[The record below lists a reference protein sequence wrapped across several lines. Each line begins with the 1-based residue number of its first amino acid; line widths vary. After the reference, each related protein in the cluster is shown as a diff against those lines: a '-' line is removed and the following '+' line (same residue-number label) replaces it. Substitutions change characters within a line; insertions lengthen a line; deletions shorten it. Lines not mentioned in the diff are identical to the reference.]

1 MNEDEQRGAA
11 GSSRK
16 KVQSFVRIFPPLQ
29 ILSASEHLLRIPA
42 SSIPLRQE
50 RFDRG
55 HAGAGGIFLFNS
67 HQRPFAPSLILLP
80 HLCLT
85 MRTPILHLV
94 SVGNR
99 QENPRRRLSVDFPS
113 FAVRMCVRKG
123 TQIVRISWLSIA
135 RIQDVS

>member
-16 KVQSFVRIFPPLQ
+16 KVQSLVRIFPPLQ

-42 SSIPLRQE
+42 ASFPLRQE

-55 HAGAGGIFLFNS
+55 HTGAGGIFLFNS
-67 HQRPFAPSLILLP
+67 RQRPFAPSLIVFP

-85 MRTPILHLV
+85 SGIPILHLD
-94 SVGNR
+94 SGGNR
-99 QENPRRRLSVDFPS
+99 
-113 FAVRMCVRKG
+113 
-123 TQIVRISWLSIA
+123 
-135 RIQDVS
+135 